1 MSVEGPGFRLEQAPE
16 QTILKV
22 LIAAM
27 DDKFHQEQLSVL
39 KNPAS
44 LVATVQRTQNA
55 VEVPMRATGS
65 KRGKGATAVLLDQD
79 MVHGLGFQVTLQRP
93 K

>member
-1 MSVEGPGFRLEQAPE
+1 MSLQGSGFRLAKAPE

-27 DDKFHQEQLSVL
+27 DKFHQEQLSVL

-44 LVATVQRTQNA
+44 LAATVQRTQNA
-55 VEVPMRATGS
+55 VEIPMRATCS
-65 KRGKGATAVLLDQD
+65 KCGKGATAVLLDQD